1 MELERQQKAVKEAAK
16 RETEKPM
23 SEEEIAAEKEEE
35 AKTQAKIAEFR
46 ENAKPKPK
54 QMFLSKECSIRD
66 LLESVQRMGDY
77 DRMMCDLSIIREVE
91 FQQENAALKRQGRPY
106 VKELVPLP
114 EVEEHV
120 QYS

>member
-1 MELERQQKAVKEAAK
+1 MELEKQEKARKEAAK
-16 RETEKPM
+16 RETDKPL
-23 SEEEIAAEKEEE
+23 SEDEIAAEKEDE
-35 AKTQAKIAEFR
+35 ARTQAKIAEFR

-66 LLESVQRMGDY
+66 LLESVQRMADY
-77 DRMMCDLSIIREVE
+77 DRMMTDLEIIGEVE
-91 FQQENAALKRQGRPY
+91 FKGEDAALKRQGRPY
-106 VKELVPLP
+106 VRELVPLP